1 VGDFD
6 APRLCFFYKST
17 QGDRPDAIGASG
29 YSAGE
34 KIAMCGQGKTG
45 ALTLY

>member
-1 VGDFD
+1 MGNFD
-6 APRLCFFYKST
+6 ALILCFFYKST
-17 QGDRPDAIGASG
+17 EGDRPDATGARG
-29 YSAGE
+29 YFAGE